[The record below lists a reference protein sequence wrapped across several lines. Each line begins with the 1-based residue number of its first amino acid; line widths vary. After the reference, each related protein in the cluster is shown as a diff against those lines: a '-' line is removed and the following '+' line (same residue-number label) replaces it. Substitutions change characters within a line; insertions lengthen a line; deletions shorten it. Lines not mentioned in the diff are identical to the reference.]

1 LTPRPIGDKFSTV
14 TPRTQGTSR
23 LADRAGRLRVL
34 SNAVVLSTL
43 LFIPATRAL
52 AAAAASPMDE
62 STLSA
67 ALERKADAGVT
78 RDLAQAQACYREALR
93 LSAAGQ
99 KAEAERLLD
108 AASQFDPEFPDAH
121 FTHARIVL
129 FRDPGRAFS
138 ELNEAFQILARSY
151 PWQRYVL
158 ANSLTAITFIWI
170 LSLLLAVT
178 GIALRHLPHL
188 IHVIREFLS
197 PRRSVP
203 AQAAA
208 TVLALA
214 PVLWGLGAIPTVTLY
229 AGLTSFRFGKRETFL
244 LALFVVSA
252 LLLAGGVSLVAP
264 WATAPTLERPS
275 LLVDRAMNSGYDSDI
290 AAALQASERRDATEP
305 LYPFALG
312 SMARRGGDLDM
323 AERQLTL
330 AAVLK
335 PRTSWILNNLG
346 NVYFAREDYA
356 RARQSYEA
364 AAAAA
369 PDQVEPH
376 FNLAQVYT
384 KQLMF
389 TEASREQSRASTL
402 DFERVRDFSRWSA
415 PKLNRTVMDASPPLE
430 SLWTLARRDAA
441 TRGPEALA
449 QNRPLLWI
457 SRLGPPAPFV
467 LVFLPAIF
475 LIFAG
480 IGQILGRTLAT
491 LHCSNC
497 QKIVCRRCVKRMQQR
512 AFCETCFE
520 SVKDLKSMEF
530 TRILLTRQ
538 GRHAARRRT
547 IGQAVLTVLLPGA
560 GQLLRGA
567 ALSGFLVLLV
577 MTSAAVLVV
586 PNGALIPSLDVLPFP
601 GGGWAKRA
609 PLLILFLL
617 TYAATVARYFSATT
631 SRVDE
636 LRATSSQGA
645 EGTQSAARLRKKRR
659 P

>member
-1 LTPRPIGDKFSTV
+1 V

-23 LADRAGRLRVL
+23 TADRAGRLRVRFV
-34 SNAVVLSTL
+34 AVTL
-43 LFIPATRAL
+43 FTFLFLPLTRSLVTSAT
-52 AAAAASPMDE
+52 ASPLDANAI
-62 STLSA
+62 SA
-67 ALERKADAGVT
+67 ALERKADAGIT

-93 LSAAGQ
+93 LSASGQ
-99 KAEAERLLD
+99 KDEAVRLLD
-108 AASQFDPEFPDAH
+108 AAAQFDPSFPDAH
-121 FTHARIVL
+121 FTLARVVL
-129 FRDPGRAFS
+129 FSDPGRAFG
-138 ELNEAFQILARSY
+138 ELSEAFQILSRSY

-158 ANSLTAITFIWI
+158 ANGLTAITFIWI

-188 IHVIREFLS
+188 IHVIRELLT
-197 PRRSVP
+197 PKRSVP
-203 AQAAA
+203 AQVAA
-208 TVLALA
+208 TVIALTPA
-214 PVLWGLGAIPTVTLY
+214 FWGLGAIPTVTLF

-252 LLLAGGVSLVAP
+252 LLLAGGIGLMAP
-264 WATAPTLERPS
+264 WATAPTLDRPS
-275 LLVDRAMNSGYDSDI
+275 LLVDRAVNSGYDSDV
-290 AAALQASERRDATEP
+290 AAALLAWERKDGTEP

-369 PDQVEPH
+369 PDEVEPH

-389 TEASREQSRASTL
+389 TEASREQSRASAA
-402 DFERVRDFSRWSA
+402 DFERVREFSKWSA
-415 PKLNRTVMDASPPLE
+415 PQLNRTVMDAGPPIE
-430 SLWTLARRDAA
+430 SLWTLAGRDAA
-441 TRGPEALA
+441 SRGPSTLAL
-449 QNRPLLWI
+449 NRPLSWI
-457 SRLGPPAPFV
+457 SRLGPPAPFG

-475 LIFAG
+475 LLFAG

-497 QKIVCRRCVKRMQQR
+497 QKIVCRRCVRRMQQR
-512 AFCETCFE
+512 AFCETCFQ

-547 IGQAVLTVLLPGA
+547 IGQAILTFLLPGA
-560 GQLLRGA
+560 GQILRGA
-567 ALSGFLVLLV
+567 TLSGFFAVLV
-577 MTSAAVLVV
+577 MTTAAVLVV
-586 PNGALIPSLDVLPFP
+586 PNGALIQSLDVLPFP
-601 GGGWAKRA
+601 GGDWAKRA
-609 PLLILFLL
+609 PLLILFVL

-631 SRVDE
+631 SQVDE
-636 LRATSSQGA
+636 LRADTSGRSDVAQA
-645 EGTQSAARLRKKRR
+645 AARLRKKRR